1 MADFPYFDS
10 NMRDFPSLAGL
21 DGQSYRDTYDYSQYG
36 APAKLRLLDV
46 PWRSDYSD
54 VVHFESEAARD
65 NWLSR
70 QSSEIVEYSMPW
82 LRIPAQSI
90 NIPLP
95 YDRAAYFN
103 YLYLDIPARPI
114 YSGDEPTRLCYFIMG
129 IKYAAPSTTTL
140 ELELDVWQTYI
151 HRMSL
156 ETLYLERGH
165 YPMRRVDVADY
176 LDNPIG
182 STRYLLAKD
191 VDYSSGSERI
201 AGVKHY
207 PIGQD
212 AKWLVMALPISP
224 ADMASIGAG
233 SSATST
239 PPSYSDTSA
248 RNGYQLNVTGY
259 VWAHGGYA
267 YPNAALDATAGATSD
282 GRTLDGSYI
291 YAIQYPTAKAA
302 LAALAAGAPHVL
314 KSAAY
319 VAILPDALIDYG
331 ADSDVTIAGYTWQHV
346 KANPQVDIEP
356 FQLTKQNIG
365 LPAYAADIA
374 KAYTYPYTRLK
385 VQDQEG
391 RGFEVRIEDIVGDS
405 LEFNADVS
413 LASASLICNI
423 EASNVGTSQ
432 ESIIT
437 WATLDGSELT
447 ALYGSDLSEH
457 MIEWG
462 VPTYSVRLDAGT
474 LEAARRWRT
483 LEAERQAALNAYHQ
497 TARSANTS
505 LANTQDYN
513 STNVSNTVA
522 GNATAVSNTARANQA
537 SVTNTANSGN
547 TANANQTLANN
558 RDSTIAAQNNTTNQ
572 AMQTLSH
579 QQAYDLSAA
588 DDEFQQYAVDVGT
601 WGSAMAGVNNMIGAA
616 AQGNIAGVVSTGFG
630 AALSISTNQAMAQ
643 LSIDALLAKQG
654 ATVDYIDG
662 SHAEQR
668 YNTSQNSTTAINAAS
683 AINTNNVTLANTNAQ
698 NSATASNA
706 NATDSAATSDA
717 NARASAATSNANAGY
732 SRADAIAAAKE
743 NLEQAQRAAMAAL
756 DTASL
761 DLIDAGAVTGDNSLD
776 ALNRRSFA
784 VKVVTQDDYALHATC
799 DYWQRYGYT
808 YGASVTP
815 TSWLEQ
821 GRYCYWKGSH
831 AIIKGNVPDV
841 YRNAL
846 EAVIEQGVT
855 VWATPEEVGDY
866 EAD

>member
-1 MADFPYFDS
+1 MKDFPGLS
-10 NMRDFPSLAGL
+10 GL
-21 DGQSYRDTYDYSQYG
+21 DGKSYRDTFDYSQYG

-54 VVHFESEAARD
+54 VVYFETEAARD

-70 QSSEIVEYSMPW
+70 QSAEIVEYSTPW
-82 LRIPAQSI
+82 LRIPAQSV

-95 YDRAAYFN
+95 YDKAAYFN

-114 YSGDEPTRLCYFIMG
+114 DNGNEPARLCYFITG

-156 ETLYLERGH
+156 DSLYLERGH
-165 YPMRRVDVADY
+165 YPMRRVDVSDY
-176 LDNPIG
+176 LDNPIA

-191 VDYSSGSERI
+191 IDYSSGSERI

-212 AKWLVMALPISP
+212 AKWLTVALPVSP
-224 ADMASIGAG
+224 EDMAGIGAG

-248 RNGYQLNVTGY
+248 RNGYQLDVTGY
-259 VWAHGGYA
+259 TWAHDGRA

-302 LAALAAGAPHVL
+302 LAALAASAPHVL

-331 ADSDVTIAGYTWQHV
+331 AGSDVTITGYTW
-346 KANPQVDIEP
+346 KRIKSNPQVNIEP
-356 FQLTKQNIG
+356 FQLTKQNIE

-391 RGFEVRIEDIVGDS
+391 RGFEVRIEDIAGNA
-405 LEFNADVS
+405 LEFNADIS

-423 EASNVGTSQ
+423 EASNIGTSQ
-432 ESIIT
+432 ESTVT

-447 ALYGSDLSEH
+447 SLYGSDLSEH
-457 MIEWG
+457 MMEWG
-462 VPTYSVRLDAGT
+462 IPTYAVKLDAGT

-483 LEAERQAALNAYHQ
+483 LEAQRQAALNAYRQ
-497 TARSANTS
+497 AVRSANTT
-505 LANTQDYN
+505 LENIED
-513 STNVSNTVA
+513 
-522 GNATAVSNTARANQA
+522 GNATAVANTARANTA
-537 SVTNTANSGN
+537 SVTNTTNSGN
-547 TANANQTLANN
+547 TATANQTIANN
-558 RDSTIAAQNNTTNQ
+558 RDATITSQNNTTNQ

-588 DDEFQQYAVDVGT
+588 DDEFQQYAVEVGN
-601 WGSAMAGVNNMIGAA
+601 WGAAMAGVNNMVGAA

-630 AALSISTNQAMAQ
+630 AALSISTNQAMAD

-662 SHAEQR
+662 THAAQR
-668 YNTSQNSTTAINAAS
+668 YNASQNSTTSINAATS
-683 AINTNNVTLANTNAQ
+683 INTNNVTLANTNAQ

-706 NATDSAATSDA
+706 NAQD
-717 NARASAATSNANAGY
+717 SAATSNANAGY
-732 SRADAIAAAKE
+732 SRADSITAAKE
-743 NLEQAQRAAMAAL
+743 NLEQAQRAALAAL
-756 DTASL
+756 DSASL

-784 VKVVTQDDYALHATC
+784 VKAVTQDDYALHAAC
-799 DYWQRYGYT
+799 DYWQRYGYAF
-808 YGASVTP
+808 GAPVTP
-815 TSWLEQ
+815 VSWLEQ

-831 AIIKGNVPDV
+831 AIIKGSVPDM

-846 EAVIEQGVT
+846 ETVIEQGVT
-855 VWATPEEVGDY
+855 VWASPEEVGDY